1 LSTAKRFVAT
11 NSKLKQ
17 SCSPTNL
24 FIFTFSINTTIT
36 ESLMNSSAVSQ
47 NQTSAQVRFQL
58 NLMKS
63 FKSALLGLASFAV
76 LLTAMSYTKPAAAAQ
91 RHYARTNGACLQV
104 RTSPSIYAPVVGCVR
119 NGAPLARVLRYQNG
133 FAKLA
138 TGRFVSANWI
148 STRRPSTS
156 NLGIGGTV
164 TLSHGSRGRAVSAV
178 QRYLGVPVTGYY
190 GMQTRNAVRNFQYA
204 NGLTADGVV
213 GFSTRR
219 AMGLL

>member
-1 LSTAKRFVAT
+1 
-11 NSKLKQ
+11 
-17 SCSPTNL
+17 
-24 FIFTFSINTTIT
+24 
-36 ESLMNSSAVSQ
+36 MNSSAVSQ
-47 NQTSAQVRFQL
+47 NETSRQVRFQL
-58 NLMKS
+58 NLVKS

-119 NGAPLARVLRYQNG
+119 NGAPLARVVRYQNG

-148 STRRPSTS
+148 STRRPS

-164 TLSHGSRGRAVSAV
+164 TLSYGSRGSAVSAV

-190 GMQTRNAVRNFQYA
+190 GMQTRDAVRNFQYA

-219 AMGLL
+219 AMGL